1 MYNIL
6 YMDKIKK
13 QKPSA
18 YKSMRLG
25 SKGLSKSTPEKK
37 QQLLNWE
44 KEKWINLTAKII
56 DKKIQPCG
64 MKGKKQQKLNL
75 PSVCRPLKRVN
86 DKTPKLA
93 QNFTTQQIKKAIR
106 IKKQGKTINWSK
118 L

>member
-1 MYNIL
+1 
-6 YMDKIKK
+6 MDKIKK

-25 SKGLSKSTPEKK
+25 SKGLTKTTVEKK

-44 KEKWINLTAKII
+44 KEKWINLTAKIT

-64 MKGKKQQKLNL
+64 MKGKKQKQLNL
-75 PSVCRPLKRVN
+75 PSVCRPSKRFN
-86 DKTPKLA
+86 NKTPKLA
-93 QNFTTQQIKKAIR
+93 QNFTTEQIKKAIR
-106 IKKQGKTINWSK
+106 IKQKGKTIKWNK